1 MIHVLMPEFIKE
13 NRMYWLRTPIYK
25 VSVGKKD
32 YFYYTE
38 EEFKNHLNG
47 SIVKYKGLGQLSEQ
61 DLRESMFND
70 AVQRLEP
77 ITYEESGK
85 IALEQLMGTD
95 VTPRKE
101 FVNKIDFSNFEV
113 E

>member
-1 MIHVLMPEFIKE
+1 
-13 NRMYWLRTPIYK
+13 
-25 VSVGKKD
+25 
-32 YFYYTE
+32 
-38 EEFKNHLNG
+38 
-47 SIVKYKGLGQLSEQ
+47 
-61 DLRESMFND
+61 MFND

-95 VTPRKE
+95 VAPRKE